1 MKSLEEALNKMN
13 VISVT
18 GESEDRLMKTICC
31 DSRKVTQGSI
41 FVAINRILVNGNDYI
56 DSAIEQGA
64 TTIVTDAEDGDKLP
78 DNITKVVVRDAR
90 VALAQ
95 LSVYFYEFPSLA
107 MNVIGI
113 TGTNGKTTVSYLIE
127 SIFKTSGRDIGRIG
141 TVGYSFNEQSFPA
154 LTTTPESLDLQRML
168 RQMVDAG
175 VKSCVLEVSSHAL
188 TQSRVDNVRFSTAVY
203 TNLSRD
209 HLDYHNDMEEYF
221 CAKSLLFTKHCP
233 KVAVVNADDPYS
245 VQLIAK
251 TEAKVYTYG
260 LSGDVDVS
268 TENLRIGSN
277 GTSFTLCTPQGKSIV
292 CTKLL
297 GKHNV
302 YNILAATGAAL
313 AEGISLIEIVK
324 GVEALSSVPGRLE
337 TVDHGQ
343 DFAVAI
349 DYAHTDDALSKA
361 IQTAREIT
369 KGTLI
374 TVFGCGGDRDRS
386 KRPLMGTV
394 AWTLSDHVVVTSDNP
409 RLENPQQI
417 INDIMR
423 GIRESD
429 NPDGCLDVVIDR
441 RNAIRKAIL
450 IASPGDFVLI
460 AGKGH
465 EDYQILGKK
474 KTHFNDREEVV
485 TALGEFYDKA

>member
-1 MKSLEEALNKMN
+1 M
-13 VISVT
+13 
-18 GESEDRLMKTICC
+18 
-31 DSRKVTQGSI
+31 
-41 FVAINRILVNGNDYI
+41 FVFKILI
-56 DSAIEQGA
+56 
-64 TTIVTDAEDGDKLP
+64 
-78 DNITKVVVRDAR
+78 
-90 VALAQ
+90 
-95 LSVYFYEFPSLA
+95 
-107 MNVIGI
+107 
-113 TGTNGKTTVSYLIE
+113 
-127 SIFKTSGRDIGRIG
+127 
-141 TVGYSFNEQSFPA
+141 
-154 LTTTPESLDLQRML
+154 DLQ
-168 RQMVDAG
+168 
-175 VKSCVLEVSSHAL
+175 
-188 TQSRVDNVRFSTAVY
+188 
-203 TNLSRD
+203 
-209 HLDYHNDMEEYF
+209 ME
-221 CAKSLLFTKHCP
+221 LFK
-233 KVAVVNADDPYS
+233 N
-245 VQLIAK
+245 
-251 TEAKVYTYG
+251 
-260 LSGDVDVS
+260 
-268 TENLRIGSN
+268 
-277 GTSFTLCTPQGKSIV
+277 
-292 CTKLL
+292 
-297 GKHNV
+297 
-302 YNILAATGAAL
+302 
-313 AEGISLIEIVK
+313 LIEIVK